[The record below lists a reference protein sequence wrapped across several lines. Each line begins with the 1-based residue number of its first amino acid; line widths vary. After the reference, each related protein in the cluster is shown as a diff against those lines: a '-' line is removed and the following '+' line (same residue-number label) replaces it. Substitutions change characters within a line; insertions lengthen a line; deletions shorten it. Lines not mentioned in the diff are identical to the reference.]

1 MSFLGQVKG
10 TVVQSL
16 HAAPLLGGVKAGFGF
31 VMTGRKLPTLKVRAT
46 YKGLPFVMRGRD
58 WFAVEEVLVQEEY
71 ALVNKLLS
79 GKIAPRVFDLGANIG
94 TFSLYV
100 LAHFPKASCVALEA
114 SADTFA
120 VLQETQ
126 HLNPQAS
133 WTCLCAAAWQ
143 ADGFISFESSEF
155 STGSHVSQGG
165 GEQVKTLCFESL
177 LAQTQAPDQPPDQQ
191 IDLMKIDIEGAEEAF
206 IVGQE
211 AVLSR
216 INHLMIELHPKR
228 CNTAAVLT
236 TLRAAYPY
244 LYAAT
249 SRASAKPLLLATR
262 QAQDLPV
269 YEGSI

>member
-58 WFAVEEVLVQEEY
+58 WFAVDEVLVKEEY

-126 HLNPQAS
+126 GLNPHAA

-155 STGSHVSQGG
+155 STGSHVSQEG
-165 GEQVKTLCFESL
+165 GEQVKTLCFQSL
-177 LAQTQAPDQPPDQQ
+177 LAQTQAPDQP

-206 IVGQE
+206 VVGQE
-211 AVLSR
+211 AALLR
-216 INHLMIELHPKR
+216 IDHLMIELHPKR
-228 CNTAAVLT
+228 CNTAAVLA

-244 LYAAT
+244 LYRVT

-262 QAQDLPV
+262 TAQDLPV
-269 YEGSI
+269 YDGAC